1 MTESASYQK
10 AIYPCRV
17 CGFDQMYDQWK
28 PASFNICSCCA
39 CQFGYNDLALSQ
51 VRRYRMH
58 WLINGANWFSEN
70 KSRKPENWQSIDVVI
85 NQLKN
90 IPPEWW

>member
-1 MTESASYQK
+1 
-10 AIYPCRV
+10 
-17 CGFDQMYDQWK
+17 
-28 PASFNICSCCA
+28 
-39 CQFGYNDLALSQ
+39 
-51 VRRYRMH
+51 MH